1 MNQTILPASLLTA
14 AIKVQFSKIA
24 VNKQHA
30 VTPVT
35 QESFLHQLFFGMQT
49 PVVAVT
55 AEEEKQWNE
64 PGAFS
69 SYE

>member
-14 AIKVQFSKIA
+14 AIKVQLSKIA

-30 VTPVT
+30 VIPVT
-35 QESFLHQLFFGMQT
+35 HESFLHQLFFGMQT
-49 PVVAVT
+49 SVMAVT

-64 PGAFS
+64 PNAFS